1 MLQLFTWSIISGN
14 RYPIFRI
21 MLYGRNGKASSIAN
35 GAYIERVC
43 RFGNRPPLAAAR
55 QVNDLSVRF
64 PQVASH
70 LTICRGAL
78 SIAAG
83 P

>member
-35 GAYIERVC
+35 SGYIERVC
-43 RFGNRPPLAAAR
+43 RFGNRAPLAAAR
-55 QVNDLSVRF
+55 QVNDPSVRF
-64 PQVASH
+64 PAGSVAFDYLPGS
-70 LTICRGAL
+70 LVV
-78 SIAAG
+78 AAG